1 MGPTLA
7 VRPYFTTVTAI
18 AAPPASVIITI
29 IKAKV
34 GQTHIADHRQ
44 DPPANDRAAG
54 EPPGSASRVDYA
66 WWGNR
71 RTVQTVQR
79 LLLLGRRD
87 RA

>member
-34 GQTHIADHRQ
+34 GQTHIADPRR
-44 DPPANDRAAG
+44 AAVNDRATG

-71 RTVQTVQR
+71 RTVQNVQR